1 MTEAVHTAEL
11 LRQAA
16 QQHPEREAYVHGEKR
31 STYAWLDGVADGFAA
46 TLLERGVQPGDVVG
60 LMLPSSIKFAACY
73 LGALR
78 AGAITS
84 AINGRLGA
92 SEQRSILDRTTPKVT
107 VIGDGAVVPE
117 GAPTGHV
124 IPVDELKEAFGAPA
138 LDDAKLPEIRA
149 SDPACIVWTSGTTGI
164 PKGAVYD
171 HARMR
176 AISANIGQLTETG
189 DRRLVVLP
197 FAHVGYMT
205 RIWDELAHGTTI
217 VIAGEPW
224 SASETLRLI
233 RDEHITMGTGV
244 PTQWEMVLAHP
255 DLAITDCSTLR
266 VVGTGG
272 ATIAPD
278 LIRRM
283 RESLRCPV
291 ITRYTSTEAGVT
303 TSTVMG
309 DDDEVIATTV
319 GKPAPDVELRIVEP
333 SGSLGAPTVGDGE
346 VGEIVC
352 RSPAMM
358 REYWRDPQ
366 TTAATIDADG
376 WLHTGDLG
384 TLGPDANLRIVGRL
398 KEMYI
403 RGGYNVYPAEV
414 ETTLA
419 AHPGISQA
427 AVLGYPDDLL
437 GERGAAFVVP
447 TDPSAPPGLGQLQDW
462 CRARIADYKAPEHLV
477 IIDVLPLNATNKVD
491 KTALA
496 HTLASARPTGAA
508 LVTPKRERLDQEKD

>member
-1 MTEAVHTAEL
+1 MPEAVHTAEL
-11 LRQAA
+11 LRRAA
-16 QQHPEREAYVHGEKR
+16 QEHPEREAYVHGEKR
-31 STYAWLDGVADGFAA
+31 STYGWLDRVADGFAA
-46 TLLERGVQPGDVVG
+46 TLIERGVKPGDVVC

-78 AGAITS
+78 AGAVTS

-107 VIGDGAVVPE
+107 VLGDGAAVPE
-117 GAPTGHV
+117 GAATGSV
-124 IPVDELKEAFGAPA
+124 IPVDELKSAFGAAA
-138 LDDAKLPEIRA
+138 LRDDQLPTLA
-149 SDPACIVWTSGTTGI
+149 ATDPACIVWTSGTTGV

-176 AISANIGQLTETG
+176 AISANIGQLTEPG

-205 RIWDELAHGTTI
+205 RMWDELAHGTTI

-224 SASETLRLI
+224 SAGETLRLI
-233 RDEHITMGTGV
+233 REERITMGTGV
-244 PTQWEMVLAHP
+244 PTQWEMVLSHP

-319 GKPAPDVELRIVEP
+319 GKPAPDVHLRLVEP
-333 SGSLGAPTVGDGE
+333 NGALDAPEVGDGE

-384 TLGPDANLRIVGRL
+384 MVGPDANLRIVGRL

-419 AHPGISQA
+419 AHPGVAHA

-447 TDPSAPPGLGQLQDW
+447 TDPSSAPRLAEIQDW

-477 IIDVLPLNATNKVD
+477 IVDVLPLNATNKVD

-496 HTLASARPTGAA
+496 RA
-508 LVTPKRERLDQEKD
+508 LREKD